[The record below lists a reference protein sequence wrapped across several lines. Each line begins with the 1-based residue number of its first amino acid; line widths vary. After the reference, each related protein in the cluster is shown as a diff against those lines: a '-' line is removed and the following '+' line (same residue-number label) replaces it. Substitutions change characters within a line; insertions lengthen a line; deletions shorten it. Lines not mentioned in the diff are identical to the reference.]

1 MKKNVNVR
9 GYVKSIR
16 SVVQS
21 LENDSNTDK
30 IIRNAGKLIASNS
43 NQVIDYIES
52 QVKSKSVAQSEIQKL
67 GYVSNTDD
75 IIRNAGQLI
84 ASNSNQ
90 VIDYIESQL
99 KSNLEK
105 TKAPETHT
113 SINLLLI
120 AVRTGYG
127 RNFLPMYESYRQKI
141 ANKYGKVWLEVL
153 QPTSIEISRI
163 DGILEV
169 GPHSSKTYEVANQI
183 TSMQNKSDQE
193 ILKILENHLVSEQSP
208 DISGGIYS
216 MGTMFAQPPV
226 YDKLKSSNSQRILD
240 NTPNQET
247 RFSKPQNIEPQ
258 IANTPDSSPGS
269 SFDFVEPYE
278 EVVDAPEFDEDVENA
293 SVCYT
298 YENEVGT
305 PEHDSDEERG
315 PVCSLNLANT
325 PNSSPGSSSPG
336 LWSHAVFD
344 ESEHDTC
351 DSDEERGPVAY
362 LNRLEVIP
370 NIQVNSVRSTDTT
383 SPLLEPSEGNYIN
396 IVWFVK
402 SFFTHNVC
410 MKYAQAISITH

>member
-9 GYVKSIR
+9 GYVKSIKAVTQT
-16 SVVQS
+16 S
-21 LENDSNTDK
+21 ENVSNTDK
-30 IIRNAGKLIASNS
+30 
-43 NQVIDYIES
+43 
-52 QVKSKSVAQSEIQKL
+52 
-67 GYVSNTDD
+67 

-90 VIDYIESQL
+90 VIDYSESQL

-127 RNFLPMYESYRQKI
+127 RNFLPMYESCRQKI

-193 ILKILENHLVSEQSP
+193 ILKILENNLVSDQSP

-226 YDKLKSSNSQRILD
+226 YDKLKSSNPQSVQF
-240 NTPNQET
+240 NSPS
-247 RFSKPQNIEPQ
+247 SKPRSSKPQNIEPQSIEPQSIEPQNIEPQ
-258 IANTPDSSPGS
+258 IANTPNSSPGS

-278 EVVDAPEFDEDVENA
+278 EVVEAPEFDEDVEIGLVDIA
-293 SVCYT
+293 SLCYT
-298 YENEVGT
+298 FENEAET
-305 PEHDSDEERG
+305 SEDDSD
-315 PVCSLNLANT
+315 V
-325 PNSSPGSSSPG
+325 
-336 LWSHAVFD
+336 
-344 ESEHDTC
+344 
-351 DSDEERGPVAY
+351 
-362 LNRLEVIP
+362 
-370 NIQVNSVRSTDTT
+370 
-383 SPLLEPSEGNYIN
+383 
-396 IVWFVK
+396 
-402 SFFTHNVC
+402 
-410 MKYAQAISITH
+410 